1 LLQFYDDFSG
11 VFSMSQPSL
20 VISSLD
26 AQRLRHMLDGGAH
39 DHLPGVDALSDEIDR
54 ATIVEPQQ
62 VPPDVVTMNSTVRF
76 INDSTHQEF
85 QLKLVYPEDIAARLP
100 GELTKLAQDEPPVQA
115 VSVLA
120 PVGSALLGLTVGQS
134 IDWQIPGGKRLHL
147 RILQVLRQP
156 EAEGNFLL

>member
-1 LLQFYDDFSG
+1 
-11 VFSMSQPSL
+11 MSQPSL

-62 VPPDVVTMNSTVRF
+62 VPPDVVTMNSVVRF

-85 QLKLVYPEDIAARLP
+85 QLKLVYPEGIAARLP
-100 GELTKLAQDEPPVQA
+100 GEPTKLAQDEPPVQA

>member
-1 LLQFYDDFSG
+1 
-11 VFSMSQPSL
+11 MSQPSL

-85 QLKLVYPEDIAARLP
+85 QLKLVYPEGIAARLP